1 MKKWLAI
8 FALIISFPVATR
20 ADIGFQGWGLRTG
33 LSVDP
38 DQIDIGAHF
47 NLGEFIPNLR
57 FQPNLELG
65 FGDNIFLLMINGET
79 FYLFDVRG
87 SNFRPYA
94 GGELSIVRGSNFRPY
109 AGGELSIVY
118 WRVDNSH
125 GKNEDLEIG
134 LSPVGGIE
142 FPFSKQTMGFL
153 ELKLGIGDVPDF
165 RVAVGIH
172 I

>member
-94 GGELSIVRGSNFRPY
+94 GGELSIV
-109 AGGELSIVY
+109 Y

>member
-1 MKKWLAI
+1 MKRWLILFVLVI
-8 FALIISFPVATR
+8 FLPPFAH
-20 ADIGFQGWGLRTG
+20 ADIGYQGWGLRTG

-38 DQIDIGAHF
+38 DQFDIGAHF
-47 NLGEFIPNLR
+47 NLGEFVPNLR
-57 FQPNLELG
+57 FQPNFELG
-65 FGDNIFLLMINGET
+65 FGDNVFLLMINGET
-79 FYLFDVRG
+79 FYLFDISG

-94 GGELSIVRGSNFRPY
+94 GGELSM
-109 AGGELSIVY
+109 AY

-125 GKNEDLEIG
+125 GKNDDLEIG

-142 FPFSKQTMGFL
+142 FPFSKKVMGFL

-172 I
+172 L